1 MAEAVE
7 EASVVVVEEAVMRV
21 AAGDNVMK
29 TLLPFLTVLTLS
41 AQVKTFDSPE
51 AAAQA
56 VIAAAEQNDVATLNA
71 VFGANSKAILTSG
84 DPKQDAEERAEFARV
99 ARAKHQIEK
108 DPMNLHRVMLD
119 VGPEDWPFPV
129 PIVEKDGKWSFE
141 SAQGELEVRARRI
154 GANEL
159 DIIDMC
165 AGFVQAQQQYA
176 EADRDKDGILE
187 YAEFL
192 MSETG
197 KDDGL
202 YSASAARI
210 PKALAEAEVR
220 PGRTKPVPYHG
231 YYFHMLTSQ
240 IASDRGGVHINYM
253 VQGKHMMGGFALVA
267 WPAQYG
273 VTGIHTFIVN
283 KDGVV
288 YEKDLGTPASNLAPP
303 VKTFAPDKSWS
314 RVDE

>member
-1 MAEAVE
+1 MVAEA
-7 EASVVVVEEAVMRV
+7 M
-21 AAGDNVMK
+21 AAEDAGNVMK
-29 TLLPFLTVLTLS
+29 TLIPFLAVLTLS
-41 AQVKTFDSPE
+41 AQVKKFDSPE

-56 VIAAAEQNDVATLNA
+56 VIEAAANNNVAALDA
-71 VFGANSKAILTSG
+71 IFGTNNKAILTSG
-84 DPKQDAEERAEFARV
+84 DPKQDEQERAEFARV
-99 ARAKHQIEK
+99 ATAKHQIEK
-108 DPMNLHRVMLD
+108 DPMNPHRVLLD
-119 VGPEDWPFPV
+119 VGPENWPFPV
-129 PIVEKDGKWSFE
+129 PIVENNGKWSFE
-141 SAQGELEVRARRI
+141 PSQGELEVHARRI

-159 DIIDMC
+159 DIMDTC
-165 AGFVQAQQQYA
+165 AGVVQAQQQYA

-192 MSETG
+192 MSSPG

-202 YSASAARI
+202 YSDQSQRI

-220 PGRTKPVPYHG
+220 PGHKAVPYHG
-231 YYFHMLTSQ
+231 YYFRVLTSQ
-240 IASDRGGVHINYM
+240 IASDRGGVHLNYM

-283 KDGVV
+283 QEGVV
-288 YEKDLGTPASNLAPP
+288 YEKDLGTPASNLTPA
-303 VKTFAPDKSWS
+303 VKSFSPDRTWS